1 MYVQNKKQIFL
12 SGLHQYRDILGSK
25 DVCEAISFLCKKKAI
40 GVYNIASGKKTK
52 LLEVVKILKGKRR
65 IRINTDR
72 GKEKNLIANIEK
84 IKKLGWLPKQNIN
97 HVLHEYLK
105 NKNS

>member
-25 DVCEAISFLCKKKAI
+25 DVCEAISFLCKEKAI